1 MLLNGAHQATH
12 LQRAVDSRDLIGQA
26 EGILMERFTIGDDAA
41 FQMLVR
47 TSQDTTLKLTA
58 AAEWP
63 TDGKTRAARP
73 DAGGRGQD
81 ATPSD

>member
-1 MLLNGAHQATH
+1 
-12 LQRAVDSRDLIGQA
+12 
-26 EGILMERFTIGDDAA
+26 MERFTIGDDAA

-47 TSQDTTLKLTA
+47 TSQDTNLKLTA
-58 AAEWP
+58 AAEWL

-81 ATPSD
+81 AAPSD